1 MPRSIGINPFTSSAR
16 RSPGCW
22 CLIVGLLAGS
32 APGEIRDPDVVPG
45 LSAAVEIEL
54 DRHAVPTI
62 EAANLDDAHAALGW
76 LHGRHRFFQMDMSRR
91 RAAGELAAIGG
102 PNLLALDQP
111 NAVARRRELANR
123 IVAGLSREEQSLL
136 DSYARGVNAGV
147 NSLEASPVEYTLL
160 GVIPT
165 DWVPADSILVML
177 SMFDLLQNSAEREP
191 PTLALRNRVDPA
203 VADWMC
209 SVPGR
214 WDTLLI
220 PASTPEFTPAFPPQ
234 PDDRKEARREGS
246 DAWRQVAAK
255 IAETPDLHPGS
266 NSFAVA
272 GDRTPDG
279 RAIVANDP
287 HLASMA
293 PGIWYRARLKWSAV
307 DATGLTLPG
316 VPGLPI
322 GVTDHLAWGLTN
334 TTGDFEDLVVIELD
348 PNDPDRYRVDGGFER
363 FDDQTVEIAVAG
375 NPSRQITSRF
385 TRWGPVVETLPDG
398 RPLALLRA
406 CDQVGAVNLAVVG
419 LCTATNLEV
428 GLEAAAAWGGPSQN
442 ILIASADGRI
452 GWTLSGMLPDRRGYD
467 GLSPVS
473 HLEGR
478 GWFGALPETMRP
490 KVIDPKSGRLVTANN
505 RLIPLPKAD
514 RIGKV
519 WADGGRAWR
528 IRIDLDRLAR
538 TTELDLLAIQLD
550 ETVQRFLPYRDLL
563 IEALEDLDVDL
574 PGSDETLDLVRA
586 WDGRAS
592 ASDTA
597 TPVVEVF
604 RATLIADVK
613 ALLLE
618 RFAPAPLMMDAAEIE
633 ARATAASAIG
643 TATVLAAI
651 EGRDE
656 RLIPRNQVG
665 DSTSWTGI
673 LRNAARAAVQSRLE
687 DPETPWAE
695 RNRNLAA
702 HPLGRMDPRIGD
714 RFDLP
719 SVPQS
724 GHWGAVRV
732 QARRFGASARF
743 VASPGHLGDALLTTP
758 GGQSGDPR
766 SSQFSDLH
774 SAWANGAPS
783 PLGPG
788 ASVQR
793 RRLIGVAD

>member
-1 MPRSIGINPFTSSAR
+1 MPRPIGVTQSIFSAR

-22 CLIVGLLAGS
+22 LLIAGLLAGS
-32 APGEIRDPDVVPG
+32 ARGEVRNPDVVPG

-54 DRHAVPTI
+54 DRHAIPTI

-76 LHGRHRFFQMDMSRR
+76 LHGRNRFFQMDMSRR

-102 PNLLALDQP
+102 PNLLAIDQP
-111 NAVARRRELANR
+111 NAVARRRELADR
-123 IVAGLSREEQSLL
+123 IVAGLSLEEQRLL
-136 DSYARGVNAGV
+136 KSYARGVNAGV
-147 NSLEASPVEYTLL
+147 ASLEAPPVEYTLL
-160 GVIPT
+160 RTNPT

-203 VADWMC
+203 VAAWMC

-220 PASTPEFTPAFPPQ
+220 QSSAMEFTPPFPPEFK
-234 PDDRKEARREGS
+234 DRKEVRGEATAG
-246 DAWRQVAAK
+246 WRQVAAK
-255 IAETPDLHPGS
+255 IDEAPDLHPGS

-293 PGIWYRARLKWSAV
+293 PGIWYRARLKWPKV

-334 TTGDFEDLVVIELD
+334 TTGDFEDLVVIEID
-348 PNDPDRYRVDGGFER
+348 PNDPDRYRVEGGFER
-363 FDDQTVEIAVAG
+363 FDDKTVEIAVAG
-375 NPSRQITSRF
+375 NPPRPVTSRF

-419 LCTATNLEV
+419 LCTATDLET
-428 GLEAAAAWGGPSQN
+428 GLEAAATWGGPSQN
-442 ILIASADGRI
+442 VLIATADGRI

-478 GWFGALPETMRP
+478 GWFGALAEDIRP
-490 KVIDPKSGRLVTANN
+490 RVIDPPSGRLVTANN
-505 RLIPLPKAD
+505 RLIPLATAD

-528 IRIDLDRLAR
+528 IRADMDRLAR

-550 ETVQRFLPYRDLL
+550 ETVQRFLPFRDLL
-563 IEALEDLDVDL
+563 IESLEGLEIDL
-574 PGSDETLDLVRA
+574 PGSTETLALVRA

-618 RFAPAPLMMDAAEIE
+618 RFAPAPAMMDAAEID
-633 ARATAASAIG
+633 ARAIAASAIG
-643 TATVLAAI
+643 APTVLAAI

-656 RLIPRNQVG
+656 RLIPRDQVG
-665 DSTSWTGI
+665 DSASWDGI
-673 LRNAARAAVQSRLE
+673 LQNAARAAIQSRLD

-702 HPLGRMDPRIGD
+702 HPLGRMDPRIGN

-719 SVPQS
+719 SVPQP

-743 VASPGHLGDALLTTP
+743 VASPGHLDDGLLTTP
-758 GGQSGDPR
+758 GGQSGDPG
-766 SSQFSDLH
+766 SPWFADLH
-774 SAWANGAPS
+774 SAWATGAPS
-783 PLGPG
+783 PLAPG
-788 ASVQR
+788 APVER
-793 RRLIGVAD
+793 RRLVGVTE